1 MGWPGGVSSRRRGSL
16 ASEWGRARWH
26 RLGGRGGDGHQ
37 HGAHRSEGGTGG
49 RLERLDDARTSAAG
63 GRRRVTVSGM
73 LRLPARTR
81 GSGEKCRGARRA
93 SPGEESATREREK
106 KGGARWRWGDVLLQG
121 GAVERELGGSAESG
135 ATRWEEERGSRWR
148 MERERGGSAVA
159 TREQRSQVAADRHC
173 SIEQGSGGHRHV
185 GPRPQYRAAQ

>member
-26 RLGGRGGDGHQ
+26 RLGGRGGEGHQ
-37 HGAHRSEGGTGG
+37 RGAHRSEGGTGG
-49 RLERLDDARTSAAG
+49 RLERLGDARTSAAG

-106 KGGARWRWGDVLLQG
+106 KGGTMAMGRRPFTGGARWSGSWGVQRRVVPHGGRKRGGPG
-121 GAVERELGGSAESG
+121 GAWREGG
-135 ATRWEEERGSRWR
+135 
-148 MERERGGSAVA
+148 GGSAVA
-159 TREQRSQVAADRHC
+159 TREQQSQVAADRHC

-185 GPRPQYRAAQ
+185 EPRP

>member
-26 RLGGRGGDGHQ
+26 RLGGRGGEGHQ
-37 HGAHRSEGGTGG
+37 RGAHRSEGGTGG

-106 KGGARWRWGDVLLQG
+106 KGGTMAMGRRPFTGGRG
-121 GAVERELGGSAESG
+121 GAGAGVSAESG
-135 ATRWEEERGSRWR
+135 ATWWEEERGSRWR
-148 MERERGGSAVA
+148 MEREGG
-159 TREQRSQVAADRHC
+159 
-173 SIEQGSGGHRHV
+173 GGFGGRDT
-185 GPRPQYRAAQ
+185 